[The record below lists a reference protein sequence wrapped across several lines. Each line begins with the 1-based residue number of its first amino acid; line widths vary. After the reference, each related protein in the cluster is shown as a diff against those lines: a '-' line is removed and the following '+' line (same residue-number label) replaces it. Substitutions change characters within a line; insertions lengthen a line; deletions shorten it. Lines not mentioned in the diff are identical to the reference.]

1 MKLSALF
8 LAATLGVAYAAPISL
23 IYITN
28 NGRTIIR
35 TSSPPSSD
43 DAFHPLA
50 GIRFGHA
57 AAYAQP
63 NAGAATTTTIT
74 RTHSG
79 CGGLRAKMDRFREMF
94 GLTPVMKEGDGFVHI
109 MPVPHHYPQNGPVRD
124 DGEGKVTLMR
134 WHSTPTRLPEG
145 YAGILPHPAP
155 DYRIREQSFWD
166 RFQHALN
173 QLGPWEGTAVTFVLG
188 CGLGV
193 LLRMFFVMGVL
204 LVRARRAC
212 SQQPIELPAEGQV
225 IFIAP
230 PQYILEEGAI
240 PVFDEKAPVYEE
252 VAPQLIVD
260 LDAKKD
266 GDVSA

>member
-1 MKLSALF
+1 MKLTALF

-35 TSSPPSSD
+35 TSSPRPSSD
-43 DAFHPLA
+43 DPFHPLA

-63 NAGAATTTTIT
+63 NAATTTTIT

-79 CGGLRAKMDRFREMF
+79 CGGLRAKMDRVREMF
-94 GLTPVMKEGDGFVHI
+94 GLAPVVKEEEFHI
-109 MPVPHHYPQNGPVRD
+109 MPVPQPYPVR
-124 DGEGKVTLMR
+124 GEAEGKVTMMR
-134 WHSTPTRLPEG
+134 WHSTPGLPPDG
-145 YAGILPHPAP
+145 LVTTLPYPP
-155 DYRIREQSFWD
+155 PQYRIREQSFWD
-166 RFQHALN
+166 RVQHALD
-173 QLGPWEGTAVTFVLG
+173 QLGPWEGTAVSFVLG

-193 LLRMFFVMGVL
+193 LLRMFFVLGVL

-225 IFIAP
+225 IFVAP
-230 PQYILEEGAI
+230 PQYIIEEI
-240 PVFDEKAPVYEE
+240 VIEEKAPVYEE
-252 VAPQLIVD
+252 VAPELLVD

-266 GDVSA
+266 

>member
-35 TSSPPSSD
+35 TSSSPPSSD
-43 DAFHPLA
+43 NAFHPIA

-63 NAGAATTTTIT
+63 NAVNGATTTTTIT

-79 CGGLRAKMDRFREMF
+79 CGGLRAKMDKFREMF
-94 GLTPVMKEGDGFVHI
+94 GLAPVVKEEEEGGFVHI
-109 MPVPHHYPQNGPVRD
+109 MPVPHPYRHDPVRD
-124 DGEGKVTLMR
+124 DGESKVTMM
-134 WHSTPTRLPEG
+134 H
-145 YAGILPHPAP
+145 
-155 DYRIREQSFWD
+155 YRIHEQSFWD
-166 RFQHALN
+166 RVHHALN
-173 QLGPWEGTAVTFVLG
+173 QLGPWEGITVVFVLG

-193 LLRMFFVMGVL
+193 LLRMFFVLAVL

-212 SQQPIELPAEGQV
+212 SQQPIELPVEGQV
-225 IFIAP
+225 IFVAP
-230 PQYILEEGAI
+230 PQYIIEEGAI
-240 PVFDEKAPVYEE
+240 PVTDEKVPVYEE
-252 VAPQLIVD
+252 VAPQLLVG

-266 GDVSA
+266 GDASA